1 MTLNLILIF
10 CAGYTFAV
18 GGLNLL
24 IGISYKKDRSYLYF
38 GLLSL
43 FVSIF
48 LLIQISAIDLVYGDV
63 ADYVGITLAF
73 SFYGLFLWFI
83 SEYVQYL
90 KRNFRWGILLF
101 IVLTYIGFFFAK
113 ASIIPGNVLEFH
125 AHLTILFI
133 GIYGIV
139 AGYRSVNNYG
149 IWKHVFISLMLLLS
163 VTVIYGLST
172 IINHNLDFMLQ
183 GNVTLLDFFPLF
195 FSILIGSKLSHEIL
209 RSAKLEDEVLHK
221 DREWSE
227 LMYAI
232 NLAVSKL
239 DLEGKV
245 LSECDWKING
255 EHGALVRLGM
265 PPSTLRSKMKKLEIE
280 RQEAGKPTIK

>member
-1 MTLNLILIF
+1 
-10 CAGYTFAV
+10 
-18 GGLNLL
+18 
-24 IGISYKKDRSYLYF
+24 
-38 GLLSL
+38 
-43 FVSIF
+43 
-48 LLIQISAIDLVYGDV
+48 
-63 ADYVGITLAF
+63 
-73 SFYGLFLWFI
+73 
-83 SEYVQYL
+83 
-90 KRNFRWGILLF
+90 
-101 IVLTYIGFFFAK
+101 
-113 ASIIPGNVLEFH
+113 
-125 AHLTILFI
+125 
-133 GIYGIV
+133 
-139 AGYRSVNNYG
+139 
-149 IWKHVFISLMLLLS
+149 
-163 VTVIYGLST
+163 
-172 IINHNLDFMLQ
+172 MLQ